1 MLGGE
6 PTEANKSNRSPQGRL
21 KKGPPRDIQVL
32 IPGPVK
38 VTFHG
43 RKDCADV
50 IGCDR
55 VKDPEKGR

>member
-6 PTEANKSNRSPQGRL
+6 PTEANKSNRSPRGRL

-43 RKDCADV
+43 RKDCDQ
-50 IGCDR
+50 